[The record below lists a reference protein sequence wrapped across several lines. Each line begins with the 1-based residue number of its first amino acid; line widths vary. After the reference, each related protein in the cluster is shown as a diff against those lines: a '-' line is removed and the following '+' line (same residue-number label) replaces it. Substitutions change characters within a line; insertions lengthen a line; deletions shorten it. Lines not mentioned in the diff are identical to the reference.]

1 MRKVYI
7 QKQGNRIFSESCYS
21 AALGFAHKGYHVVE
35 CEADANLYVAL
46 CNEPESMFVGG
57 IKTMQKA
64 FRAIAIT
71 PPQIDN
77 PHIHLPQYLGREVF
91 EATWHDVE
99 LMVDANQVPFFI
111 KPLDEQKLFT
121 GYVIN
126 KLEDLSVA
134 KYNVKS
140 DTKILISECVDF
152 ISEYRC
158 FVLNKE
164 MVGCKN
170 YKGDFKIFPD
180 FKVMENA
187 IKDYKE
193 QPIAYSID
201 FGVTSDGRTL
211 LIEMND
217 AYGLGSYGLDKNIYC
232 RLLEAR
238 WDEIIKNSINVG
250 H

>member
-35 CEADANLYVAL
+35 CEADPNLFVAL

-64 FRAIAIT
+64 FRAIAVT

-77 PHIHLPQYLGREVF
+77 PHIHLPEYLGREVL
-91 EATWHDVE
+91 EATWYDVE
-99 LMVDANQVPFFI
+99 QMVEANQLPIFV

-121 GYVIN
+121 GYVVNN
-126 KLEDLSVA
+126 KSDLAYA
-134 KYNVKS
+134 KYDVKH
-140 DTKILISECVDF
+140 DTKILISETVNF

-158 FVLNKE
+158 FVLNGE

-170 YKGDFKIFPD
+170 YKGDFRVTPNFSI
-180 FKVMENA
+180 MESA

-193 QPIAYSID
+193 QPVAYSID
-201 FGVTSDGRTL
+201 FGVTDEGATL

-238 WDEIIKNSINVG
+238 WDEIIKNSIDARN
-250 H
+250 